1 MSKPHIKSN
10 NSNTSSKQPLTCKWN
25 VHNPQSNLV
34 ENEEMAFWNYGWT
47 LVDADNNQASSCCA
61 TRSLKTLDLFPLTT
75 TIINEDCTT
84 PPKTLDLFPLI
95 TTRINED
102 CTTPPK

>member
-1 MSKPHIKSN
+1 
-10 NSNTSSKQPLTCKWN
+10 
-25 VHNPQSNLV
+25 
-34 ENEEMAFWNYGWT
+34 MAFWNYGWT

-102 CTTPPK
+102 CTTPPNLLLKEINLYIGNHARMFQLPRLLSLVRGTYGCTM